1 MDEEFG
7 SFVVTDPDLV
17 DPNIDVSGLRTQTDV
32 SPYLLGNIPD
42 YAGIQYEAFNPSR
55 LSDLMRLYSSGLPAI
70 DTAQIPGA
78 IDTLVDT
85 GDGGQATTPEISE
98 DQRLIDA
105 GIGVQTEPGT
115 VVAPGEMPVTQAEMD
130 AFNQIPVT
138 QPVTGGI
145 TGDPILMENIGSP
158 DLGSATEPVLNFGEF
173 AEFGPVTMG
182 GAPVVSQQLQ
192 DQGPT
197 TIEGP
202 LSQVQVD
209 GGLSAIDEE
218 RLAGYT
224 PSFDTSGLTDAT
236 PEQRNTIQNILAA
249 AGDNVQGALTEL
261 GKIPGAVVD
270 FANQTVDFFG
280 KKLNVGK
287 TLASIAFN
295 KIAGGPVSLLFD
307 ILPQDS
313 LENRTTR
320 SIVDELKAEKDYGF
334 NIQSGN
340 LNQDPFGRNPVS
352 QFGDYEQTLKN
363 DILGVDQS
371 GFQTAEMR
379 EKKKEFAQDYFDKKA
394 EKAGGVEVDEGTVL
408 GPGEAPGDLV
418 SLEDLQAEKDAE
430 IAAQNELAKLTG
442 DVDTFDTTPAANF
455 DADTFDDDTATDGG
469 DFPTVMTPGVNY
481 LDPSDFSK
489 IEFGGTVLEDEFDST
504 PVDEFSDEAF
514 MVGDTSTA
522 APTTGGSGVDS
533 FFDSVDTITGGGG
546 GRDRDPDPSP
556 SFDPGQG
563 FVDQGGE
570 GEFGSAPS
578 KPTTGTTKPG
588 TDGGGG
594 GDPGGGPKGCVIATH
609 AVNSGAFTKDTKRE
623 AVRWCVKNLH
633 RTWWGEAI
641 RRGYRYYGQKAIE
654 EGKAKNHYQE
664 FKDYVAFGTGKRRTL
679 KTGWTFVYRSIQFFI
694 RGLING
700 QKISITKNRGS

>member
-1 MDEEFG
+1 MDEEFE
-7 SFVVTDPDLV
+7 SLVVTDPDLV
-17 DPNIDVSGLRTQTDV
+17 DEGIDVSGLRTQTDV

-42 YAGIQYEAFNPSR
+42 YAGIQYEAFNPNR

-78 IDTLVDT
+78 VDTLVDT
-85 GDGGQATTPEISE
+85 GDGGQATAPVTGDSTATPI
-98 DQRLIDA
+98 IP
-105 GIGVQTEPGT
+105 IEPGT
-115 VVAPGEMPVTQAEMD
+115 FTAESLDESFAGEEGP
-130 AFNQIPVT
+130 IT

-145 TGDPILMENIGSP
+145 TGDTILMENIGSP

-209 GGLSAIDEE
+209 GGLSAIDGE

-236 PEQRNTIQNILAA
+236 PEQRNTIQNILTA

-287 TLASIAFN
+287 TLASIALN

-334 NIQSGN
+334 NVQTGT

-352 QFGDYEQTLKN
+352 QFGNYEQTLTEDIN
-363 DILGVDQS
+363 DPSDTRMGK
-371 GFQTAEMR
+371 A
-379 EKKKEFAQDYFDKKA
+379 KKEFAQDYFDKKA

-408 GPGEAPGDLV
+408 GPGEAPGDVV
-418 SLEDLQAEKDAE
+418 SLDDMLREQRDEKIDEGIQAADDDKGSD
-430 IAAQNELAKLTG
+430 I
-442 DVDTFDTTPAANF
+442 DTFDT
-455 DADTFDDDTATDGG
+455 
-469 DFPTVMTPGVNY
+469 
-481 LDPSDFSK
+481 
-489 IEFGGTVLEDEFDST
+489 T

-522 APTTGGSGVDS
+522 APTTGDSGADS
-533 FFDSVDTITGGGG
+533 FFDAVDTITGGGG

-563 FVDQGGE
+563 FVDQGGG
-570 GEFGSAPS
+570 GEFGGGADMGSVSTAGQAGPPS
-578 KPTTGTTKPG
+578 QR
-588 TDGGGG
+588 GGGG
-594 GDPGGGPKGCVIATH
+594 NGGSSSGGGGCVIATH
-609 AVNSGAFTKDTKRE
+609 AVNSGAFTKDIKRE

-700 QKISITKNRGS
+700 

>member
-1 MDEEFG
+1 MDEEFE
-7 SFVVTDPDLV
+7 SLVVTNPELV
-17 DPNIDVSGLRTQTDV
+17 DPGIDISGLRTQTDT
-32 SPYLLGNIPD
+32 SLLGNIPD
-42 YAGIQYEAFNPSR
+42 FAGIQYEAFNPTR
-55 LSDLMRLYSSGLPAI
+55 LTDLMRLYTTGLPMI
-70 DTAQIPGA
+70 DTPAAAVPPATGGGE
-78 IDTLVDT
+78 T
-85 GDGGQATTPEISE
+85 GDGGQATAPITTPTQPDSIAGFDPGVTPGPSGFIGLDPDMDIDPRDIDDYGTYTPPTTPVDNRIQIENISADPYSVGMNVDDPGASIE
-98 DQRLIDA
+98 NLA
-105 GIGVQTEPGT
+105 ALQTPSGTTRDIKPIQDLPMAQEPLDIPTQDVGLAYTGEFDPDDEGT
-115 VVAPGEMPVTQAEMD
+115 V
-130 AFNQIPVT
+130 
-138 QPVTGGI
+138 
-145 TGDPILMENIGSP
+145 
-158 DLGSATEPVLNFGEF
+158 
-173 AEFGPVTMG
+173 
-182 GAPVVSQQLQ
+182 
-192 DQGPT
+192 
-197 TIEGP
+197 
-202 LSQVQVD
+202 
-209 GGLSAIDEE
+209 
-218 RLAGYT
+218 
-224 PSFDTSGLTDAT
+224 FDTSELTDAT
-236 PEQRNTIQNILAA
+236 PEQKNTIQNILAA

-287 TLASIAFN
+287 TLASIALN

-334 NIQSGN
+334 NVQTGT

-352 QFGDYEQTLKN
+352 QFGNYEQTLTE
-363 DILGVDQS
+363 DINNPSDTRMGK
-371 GFQTAEMR
+371 A
-379 EKKKEFAQDYFDKKA
+379 KKEFAQDYFDKKA

-408 GPGEAPGDLV
+408 GPGEAPGDVV
-418 SLEDLQAEKDAE
+418 SLDDMLREQRDEKIDEGIQAADDDKGSD
-430 IAAQNELAKLTG
+430 I
-442 DVDTFDTTPAANF
+442 DTFDT
-455 DADTFDDDTATDGG
+455 
-469 DFPTVMTPGVNY
+469 
-481 LDPSDFSK
+481 
-489 IEFGGTVLEDEFDST
+489 T

-522 APTTGGSGVDS
+522 APTTGDSGADS
-533 FFDSVDTITGGGG
+533 FFDAVDTITGGGG

-563 FVDQGGE
+563 FVDQGGG
-570 GEFGSAPS
+570 GEFGGGADMGSVSTAGQAGPPS
-578 KPTTGTTKPG
+578 QR
-588 TDGGGG
+588 GGGG
-594 GDPGGGPKGCVIATH
+594 NGGSSSGGGGCVIATH
-609 AVNSGAFTKDTKRE
+609 AVNSGAFTKDIKRE

>member
-1 MDEEFG
+1 MDEEFE
-7 SFVVTDPDLV
+7 SLVVTDPDLV
-17 DPNIDVSGLRTQTDV
+17 DEGIDVSGLRTQTDV

-42 YAGIQYEAFNPSR
+42 YAGIQYEAFNPNR

-78 IDTLVDT
+78 VDTLVDT
-85 GDGGQATTPEISE
+85 GDGGQATAPVTGDSTATPI
-98 DQRLIDA
+98 IP
-105 GIGVQTEPGT
+105 IEPGT
-115 VVAPGEMPVTQAEMD
+115 FTAESLDESFAGEEGP
-130 AFNQIPVT
+130 IT

-145 TGDPILMENIGSP
+145 TGDTILMENIGSP

-236 PEQRNTIQNILAA
+236 PEQRNTIQNILTA

-287 TLASIAFN
+287 TLASIALN

-334 NIQSGN
+334 NVQTGT

-352 QFGDYEQTLKN
+352 QFGNYEQTLTEDIN
-363 DILGVDQS
+363 DPSDTRMGK
-371 GFQTAEMR
+371 A
-379 EKKKEFAQDYFDKKA
+379 KKEFAQDYFDKKA

-408 GPGEAPGDLV
+408 GPGEAPGDVV
-418 SLEDLQAEKDAE
+418 SLDDMLREQRDEKIDEGIQAADDDKGSD
-430 IAAQNELAKLTG
+430 I
-442 DVDTFDTTPAANF
+442 DTFDT
-455 DADTFDDDTATDGG
+455 
-469 DFPTVMTPGVNY
+469 
-481 LDPSDFSK
+481 
-489 IEFGGTVLEDEFDST
+489 T

-522 APTTGGSGVDS
+522 APTTGDSGADS
-533 FFDSVDTITGGGG
+533 FFDAVDTITGGGG

-563 FVDQGGE
+563 FVDQGGG
-570 GEFGSAPS
+570 GEFGGGADMGSVSTAGQAGPPS
-578 KPTTGTTKPG
+578 QR
-588 TDGGGG
+588 GGGG
-594 GDPGGGPKGCVIATH
+594 NGGSSSGGGGCVIATH
-609 AVNSGAFTKDTKRE
+609 AVNSGAFTKDIKRE

-700 QKISITKNRGS
+700 